1 MSQLKIGI
9 VEGWS
14 APLDF
19 QLLNDGSPQNLTSMT
34 LTGVAYNRVGVA
46 VDLSSDVTVLSATA
60 GTVRLTPDTGDFVKD
75 ASPYDLRFKIVDNST
90 QSAYFP
96 SDESIVLIVRR

>member
-1 MSQLKIGI
+1 MSQVKVGI

-19 QLLNDGSPQNLTSMT
+19 QLLNDGSPQNLTNMT
-34 LTGVAYNRVGVA
+34 LTGVAYNRIGVA
-46 VDLSSDVTVLSATA
+46 VDLTGDVTVLSATA
-60 GTVRLTPDTGDFVKD
+60 GTVRLIPDTGDFAKD
-75 ASPYDLRFKIVDNST
+75 ASPYDLRFKIVDSST

-96 SDESIVLIVRR
+96 SDESILLIVRR

>member
-1 MSQLKIGI
+1 MAQLKVGI

-19 QLLNDGSPQNLTSMT
+19 TLLNDGVAQNLTSMT

-60 GTVRLTPDTGDFVKD
+60 GTVRLTPDTGDFVQSG
-75 ASPYDLRFKIVDNST
+75 SPYDLRFKIVDSST
-90 QSAYFP
+90 QSAFFP
-96 SDESIVLIVRR
+96 SDESIALIVRR